1 MKLSEVSQ
9 PFDTKKL
16 VGLIQFLSGR
26 AEDTNSPKEI
36 SQDAFINLAHSLGI
50 SINKE
55 NLIDLAS
62 QTPLNGVLD
71 PIDPNSGKV
80 SFKGNQNL
88 PTKMPVDKAQDIVAK
103 AAKSAMNKNRGV

>member
-50 SINKE
+50 LINKE

-62 QTPLNGVLD
+62 QAPLSGVMD

-80 SFKGNQNL
+80 SFEGNQNQL
-88 PTKMPVDKAQDIVAK
+88 TQMPVNKAQDIVAS
-103 AAKSAMNKNRGV
+103 AAKTAMKKDRGI

>member
-26 AEDTNSPKEI
+26 AEDTNSAKEI

-50 SINKE
+50 NINSQQ
-55 NLIDLAS
+55 LADLAS
-62 QTPLNGVLD
+62 QEPLSGVLE
-71 PIDPNSGKV
+71 PLDPNSGKV
-80 SFKGNQNL
+80 SFKGNQTA
-88 PTKMPVDKAQDIVAK
+88 PTTMPVDKAQEIVAK
-103 AAKSAMNKNRGV
+103 AAKTAMKKDRNV